1 MKHRLIIILSL
12 LLFTAANAGPVVEPS
27 YVASYPSPIYITDGV
42 ALITSEMNNS
52 RLDNLIS
59 LSKDIYPIQ
68 IGAFRLKT
76 NAERM
81 FKKVARV
88 LGSDV
93 MMMEEDGFYKI
104 RVTKLNKAKI
114 KSYLEPENNINT
126 STPEIKAP
134 VLSEDTIT
142 NITASADTNLIPAR
156 APETLNATSP
166 VVESEP
172 VVKQIEEPR
181 HKLFLFRND
190 SPWLKRI
197 NYFGK
202 SFALVNALIITIIIS
217 ITTMIILLIVILLNR
232 TRMEKQEDL
241 KQYLSETYQGMIIDY
256 LFTGSSPDRFRSI
269 ASDTYR
275 RQALIDQMIDVSVNL
290 KGDAEEKLGGLYL
303 YLGLDRDS
311 IKRANNFRWH
321 KKIKGFRELAFMNIK
336 NANNV
341 IYKAL
346 NSNNEILRMEAQ
358 IALVRLTDEDPF
370 SFLFQLKRP
379 FSLWEQITLHELI
392 IQHDIPVPE
401 FKKFLRATNPTVVMF
416 ALRMIREFKQKD
428 SEDDVRETLE
438 HPSPEVRQLAVQVA
452 GDLEMRSTLEV
463 MKRMYKSQ
471 DYNTCLEIIRAMAK
485 MPDPSLMGF
494 LKLVLDKED
503 DVQLQIEATK
513 AIENNGEEGVKTLVK
528 LMKSEYKNYNIIVR
542 HVLDRR
548 IY

>member
-1 MKHRLIIILSL
+1 
-12 LLFTAANAGPVVEPS
+12 
-27 YVASYPSPIYITDGV
+27 
-42 ALITSEMNNS
+42 
-52 RLDNLIS
+52 
-59 LSKDIYPIQ
+59 
-68 IGAFRLKT
+68 
-76 NAERM
+76 
-81 FKKVARV
+81 
-88 LGSDV
+88 
-93 MMMEEDGFYKI
+93 
-104 RVTKLNKAKI
+104 
-114 KSYLEPENNINT
+114 
-126 STPEIKAP
+126 
-134 VLSEDTIT
+134 
-142 NITASADTNLIPAR
+142 
-156 APETLNATSP
+156 
-166 VVESEP
+166 
-172 VVKQIEEPR
+172 
-181 HKLFLFRND
+181 
-190 SPWLKRI
+190 
-197 NYFGK
+197 
-202 SFALVNALIITIIIS
+202 
-217 ITTMIILLIVILLNR
+217 
-232 TRMEKQEDL
+232 MEKQEDL
-241 KQYLSETYQGMIIDY
+241 KQYLAETYQGMIIDY

-275 RQALIDQMIDVSVNL
+275 RQALIDQMIDVSINL

-336 NANNV
+336 DANNV

-401 FKKFLRATNPTVVMF
+401 FKKYLRATNPTVVMF

-548 IY
+548 IF